1 MSRSLRTLAV
11 LALGVGLV
19 LPVTAARAAPSSRSS
34 APPGSSS
41 GSASP
46 ASFANV
52 LDLQGVPSVALPG
65 DPATDVNPIGVFADR
80 GAWHAYALPK
90 VGDTASYGAFTGPLY
105 IAQEYP
111 WWLSKGISHLTL
123 SEGGRPIDL
132 ASATHPVFTSLPG
145 MLQQSFD
152 VDGLHVVMQLRYA
165 SDRTALVQ
173 AFVENTSGRSR
184 KVGAGW
190 TGSLLRPDTK
200 PMKSAPSLHATSTG
214 ISVGFAKVRQTWD
227 YLTDGTEK
235 FQVTHAEPVTTSVAG
250 DAYTTALNAP
260 LKLGPHG
267 GQTLTWTES
276 YTFTG
281 ADYAAE
287 QPVIAKTLR
296 SPGSVVAADDRR
308 WRGYVASAVRG
319 VPASR
324 QALAVKSVETLTTNW
339 RSAAGALRHDGIT
352 PSISNK
358 WFSGFWAW
366 DTWKQAVGTAVFDPA
381 LAESQI
387 RSMFDYQVTASDPQR
402 PQDAGMIPDCVFYN
416 DPAQGGGNWNERNS
430 KPPLAAWAVWS
441 VYQQSGDV
449 SFLKEM
455 YPKLVAYHD
464 WWYRTRDHADD
475 GLAEY
480 GSTVDPQN
488 ATAED
493 QRQAAAW
500 ESGMDNA
507 PRFDAT
513 LGTGVV
519 DNTDAAG
526 NVVGYSLTQES
537 VDLNSYLAAEDG
549 ILAQMAARLG
559 HPTDAARYRASQKT
573 VTTAI
578 QQKMYDPTTGWFYD
592 ASLTTGQP
600 LTTRGRGIEGAIPL
614 WAGVATPAQ
623 AASVRAKLLSPTE
636 FDTQLPFPT
645 VSASS
650 PYYDPTGYWR
660 GAVWMDQAYFALEGL
675 KRYGYTADAAA
686 LTAKLRTNA
695 AGMTGD
701 GPLME
706 NYNPTTGA
714 AMNSR
719 GFSWSAALLLELDH

>member
-1 MSRSLRTLAV
+1 MSRRSRALAALAV
-11 LALGVGLV
+11 GVGLV
-19 LPVTAARAAPSSRSS
+19 VPVTAARAAP
-34 APPGSSS
+34 PPN
-41 GSASP
+41 P
-46 ASFANV
+46 SFANV
-52 LDLQGVPSVALPG
+52 LDLQGVPTVALPG
-65 DPATDVNPIGVFADR
+65 DPATDVNPIGVFADQ

-90 VGDTASYGAFTGPLY
+90 AGDTASYGAFTGPLY

-123 SEGGRPIDL
+123 SENGRPIDL
-132 ASATHPVFTSLPG
+132 ASATNPVFTSLPG

-152 VDGLHVVMQLRYA
+152 VDGLRVVMQLRYA
-165 SDRTALVQ
+165 SNRTALVQ
-173 AFVENTSGRSR
+173 AFVDNTSGHARS
-184 KVGAGW
+184 VGAGW
-190 TGSLLRPDTK
+190 TGSLLRPAAE

-214 ISVGFAKVRQTWD
+214 VSVGFAKVRQTWD

-250 DAYTTALNAP
+250 DAYTTSLDQP

-267 GQTLTWTES
+267 RQTLTWTES
-276 YTFTG
+276 YTFSG

-287 QPVIAKTLR
+287 QPVVAKTLR
-296 SPGSVVAADDRR
+296 APGAVVAADEQR

-319 VPASR
+319 VPAAQ

-339 RSAAGALRHDGIT
+339 RSAAGAVKHDGVT

-387 RSMFDYQVTASDPQR
+387 RSMFDYQVTASDPER
-402 PQDAGMIPDCVFYN
+402 PQDAGMIPDCIFYN

-441 VYQQSGDV
+441 VYERNGDV
-449 SFLKEM
+449 GFLKEM

-464 WWYRTRDHADD
+464 WWYRNRDHSHD

-488 ATAED
+488 VTAED
-493 QRQAAAW
+493 KRQAAAW

-507 PRFDAT
+507 PRFDAA
-513 LGTGVV
+513 LGAGVV

-526 NVVGYSLTQES
+526 KVVGYSLTQES

-549 ILAQMAARLG
+549 VLAQLALRLG
-559 HPTDAARYRASQKT
+559 HWSDAARFQASQKT
-573 VTTAI
+573 VATAI
-578 QQKMYDPTTGWFYD
+578 RQKMYDPASGWFYD
-592 ASLTTGQP
+592 ASLSTGQP
-600 LTTRGRGIEGAIPL
+600 LTARGRGIEGAIPL

-623 AASVRAKLLSPTE
+623 AASVRAKLVSPAE

-686 LTAKLRTNA
+686 LAAKLRANA
-695 AGMTGD
+695 AGLMGD

-706 NYNPTTGA
+706 NYNPATGS

-719 GFSWSAALLLELDH
+719 GFSWSAAMLLELAHQR

>member
-1 MSRSLRTLAV
+1 M
-11 LALGVGLV
+11 
-19 LPVTAARAAPSSRSS
+19 
-34 APPGSSS
+34 
-41 GSASP
+41 
-46 ASFANV
+46 
-52 LDLQGVPSVALPG
+52 LDLQGVPTVALPG
-65 DPATDVNPIGVFADR
+65 DPATDVNPIGVFADQ

-90 VGDTASYGAFTGPLY
+90 AGDTASYGAFTGPLY

-123 SEGGRPIDL
+123 SENGRPIDL
-132 ASATHPVFTSLPG
+132 ASATNPVFTSLPG

-152 VDGLHVVMQLRYA
+152 VDGLRVVMQLRYA
-165 SDRTALVQ
+165 SNRTALVQ
-173 AFVENTSGRSR
+173 AFVDNTSGHARS
-184 KVGAGW
+184 VAAGW
-190 TGSLLRPDTK
+190 TGSLLRPAAE

-250 DAYTTALNAP
+250 DAYTTSLDQP

-267 GQTLTWTES
+267 RQTLTWTES

-287 QPVIAKTLR
+287 QPVVAKTLR
-296 SPGSVVAADDRR
+296 APGAVVAADERR

-319 VPASR
+319 VPASQ

-339 RSAAGALRHDGIT
+339 RSAAGAVKHDGVT

-366 DTWKQAVGTAVFDPA
+366 DTWKQAVGTAVFDPT

-387 RSMFDYQVTASDPQR
+387 RSMFDYQVTASDAQR
-402 PQDAGMIPDCVFYN
+402 PQDAGMIPDCIFYN

-441 VYQQSGDV
+441 VFERNGDV
-449 SFLKEM
+449 NFLKEM

-464 WWYRTRDHADD
+464 WWYRNRDHNHD

-488 ATAED
+488 VTAED
-493 QRQAAAW
+493 KRQAAAW

-507 PRFDAT
+507 PRFDAA
-513 LGTGVV
+513 LGAGVV

-549 ILAQMAARLG
+549 VLAQMALRLG
-559 HPTDAARYRASQKT
+559 HWSDAARFQASQKT
-573 VTTAI
+573 VATAI
-578 QQKMYDPTTGWFYD
+578 QQKMYDPASGWFYD
-592 ASLTTGQP
+592 ASLGTGQP
-600 LTTRGRGIEGAIPL
+600 LTARGRGIEGAIPL

-623 AASVRAKLLSPTE
+623 AASVRAKLVSPTE
-636 FDTQLPFPT
+636 FDTRLPFPT

-675 KRYGYTADAAA
+675 KRYGYTADATA
-686 LTAKLRTNA
+686 LAAKLRANA
-695 AGMTGD
+695 AGMMGD

-706 NYNPTTGA
+706 NYDPADGS

-719 GFSWSAALLLELDH
+719 GFSWSAALLLELAHQR

>member
-1 MSRSLRTLAV
+1 MSHPLRALAA

-19 LPVTAARAAPSSRSS
+19 LPGAAAQAAPQ
-34 APPGSSS
+34 APAHHPS
-41 GSASP
+41 

-65 DPATDVNPIGVFADR
+65 DPATDVNPIGVFADQ
-80 GAWHAYALPK
+80 GAWQAYALPK

-123 SEGGRPIDL
+123 SENGKPIDL
-132 ASATHPVFTSLPG
+132 ASATSPVFTSLPG

-165 SDRTALVQ
+165 SNRTALVQ
-173 AFVENTSGRSR
+173 AFVSNTTGRHRS
-184 KVGAGW
+184 VAAGW
-190 TGSLLRPDTK
+190 TGSLLRPDTE
-200 PMKSAPSLHATSTG
+200 PEKSAPALHATSTG
-214 ISVGFAKVRQTWD
+214 VSVGFAKVRQTWD

-235 FQVTHAEPVTTSVAG
+235 FQVTHAEPVTTSVTG
-250 DAYTTALNAP
+250 DAYTTSLNAP
-260 LKLGPHG
+260 LRLSPHG
-267 GQTLTWTES
+267 QQALTWTES

-287 QPVIAKTLR
+287 QPVIAKTLHA
-296 SPGSVVAADDRR
+296 PTSVVAADERR

-319 VPASR
+319 VPASQ
-324 QALAVKSVETLTTNW
+324 QAVAVKSVETLTTNW
-339 RSAAGALRHDGIT
+339 RSAAGAVLHDGVT

-366 DTWKQAVGTAVFDPA
+366 DTWKQAVGTAVFDPS

-387 RSMFDYQVTASDPQR
+387 QSMFDYQVTAANPQGR
-402 PQDAGMIPDCVFYN
+402 PQDAGMIPDCIFYN
-416 DPAQGGGNWNERNS
+416 DPAHGGGNWNERNS

-441 VYQQSGDV
+441 VFQRNGDV
-449 SFLKEM
+449 NFLREM

-464 WWYRTRDHADD
+464 WWYRDRDHNND

-480 GSTVDPQN
+480 GATVDPAN
-488 ATAED
+488 VTAED
-493 QRQAAAW
+493 KRQAAAW
-500 ESGMDNA
+500 ESGMDDA

-513 LGTGVV
+513 LGAGVV
-519 DNTDAAG
+519 DNTDSAG

-549 ILAQMAARLG
+549 VLAQMASVLG
-559 HPTDAARYRASQKT
+559 HPTDAAHYRSDQASVAKA
-573 VTTAI
+573 V
-578 QQKMYDPTTGWFYD
+578 QQKMYDPATGWFYD

-600 LTTRGRGIEGAIPL
+600 LTARGRGIEGAIPL
-614 WAGVATPAQ
+614 WAGVATPTQ
-623 AASVRAKLLSPTE
+623 AAAVQQKLMSPTE
-636 FDTQLPFPT
+636 FNTQLPFPT
-645 VSASS
+645 VAASS

-675 KRYGYTADAAA
+675 RRYGYTADATA
-686 LTAKLRTNA
+686 LTNKLRANA
-695 AGMTGD
+695 EGLMGN
-701 GPLME
+701 GPLAE
-706 NYNPTTGA
+706 NYDSATGG

-719 GFSWSAALLLELDH
+719 GFSWSASLLLELDHQR

>member
-1 MSRSLRTLAV
+1 MSRSLRALAGLV
-11 LALGVGLV
+11 LGVGLV
-19 LPVTAARAAPSSRSS
+19 LPVTAAS
-34 APPGSSS
+34 AGPPQKPD
-41 GSASP
+41 SP
-46 ASFANV
+46 GSFANV

-90 VGDTASYGAFTGPLY
+90 TGDTSSYGAFTGPLY

-123 SEGGRPIDL
+123 SENGRAIDL
-132 ASATHPVFTSLPG
+132 ASATDPVFTSLPG

-173 AFVENTSGRSR
+173 AFVENTSGHAR

-190 TGSLLRPDTK
+190 TGSLLRPDTE

-214 ISVGFAKVRQTWD
+214 VSVGFAKVRQTWD

-250 DAYTTALNAP
+250 DAYTTALDAP

-267 GQTLTWTES
+267 RQTLTWTES
-276 YTFTG
+276 YTFAG

-287 QPVIAKTLR
+287 QPVIARTLR
-296 SPGSVVAADDRR
+296 SPGAVVAADEQR

-319 VPASR
+319 VPAAR

-339 RSAAGALRHDGIT
+339 RSAAGALQHDGVT

-387 RSMFDYQVTASDPQR
+387 RSMFDYQVTSASADR
-402 PQDAGMIPDCVFYN
+402 PQDAGMIPDCIFYN

-441 VYQQSGDV
+441 VYEESGDV

-464 WWYRTRDHADD
+464 WWYRDRDHNND

-480 GSTVDPQN
+480 GATVDPQN
-488 ATAED
+488 VTGED
-493 QRQAAAW
+493 KRQAAAW

-507 PRFDAT
+507 PRFDAA
-513 LGTGVV
+513 LGAGVV

-526 NVVGYSLTQES
+526 KVVGYSLTQES

-559 HPTDAARYRASQKT
+559 HPADAARYQASEKQ
-573 VTTAI
+573 VGAAVR
-578 QQKMYDPTTGWFYD
+578 QKMYDPATGWFYD

-600 LTTRGRGIEGAIPL
+600 LTARGRGIEGAIPL
-614 WAGVATPAQ
+614 WAGIATPAQ
-623 AASVRAKLLSPTE
+623 AAAVRAKLVSPTE

-645 VSASS
+645 VAASS

-660 GAVWMDQAYFALEGL
+660 GAVWLDQAYFALEGL
-675 KRYGYTADAAA
+675 KRYGYTADATA
-686 LTAKLRTNA
+686 LAAKLRGSA
-695 AGMTGD
+695 EGMMGD

-706 NYNPTTGA
+706 NYNPADGS

-719 GFSWSAALLLELDH
+719 GFSWSAAMLLELDHQS